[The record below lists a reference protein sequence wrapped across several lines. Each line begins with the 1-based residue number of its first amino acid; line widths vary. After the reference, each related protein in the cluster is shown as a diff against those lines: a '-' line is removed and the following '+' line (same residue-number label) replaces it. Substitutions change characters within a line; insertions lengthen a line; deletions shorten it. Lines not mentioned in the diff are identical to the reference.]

1 MNKEEVYKVIEKEPK
16 TVSYKDVKPLDVA
29 RFEYG
34 DFDNWVNAIILDI
47 KIQETDYGG
56 PKPVTE
62 AVIHFTNRFGDE
74 DTCYSNV
81 YNGKLDFDIVGKA
94 IKLKKQKTRAT
105 AKAKEDDHAPTM

>member
-1 MNKEEVYKVIEKEPK
+1 MEREQVYKVIEKAPK
-16 TVSYKDVKPLDVA
+16 TVSYKDVKPLDIA

-62 AVIHFTNRFGDE
+62 AVIRFANKWGDE

-81 YNGKLDFDIVGKA
+81 YNGKLDFEIVGRA
-94 IKLKKQKTRAT
+94 VKLKHKKTQTT
-105 AKAKEDDHAPTM
+105 AKEEGEAPVM